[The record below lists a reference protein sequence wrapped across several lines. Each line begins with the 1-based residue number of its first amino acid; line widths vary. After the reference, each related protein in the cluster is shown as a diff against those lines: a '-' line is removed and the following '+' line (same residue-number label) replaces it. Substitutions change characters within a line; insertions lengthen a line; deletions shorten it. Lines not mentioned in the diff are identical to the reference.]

1 MRGILRDKAGREWAV
16 TAEKV
21 IDAEEGYVLYDR
33 AVSTELI
40 LAEVEVRLCAV
51 VALAADALDLNSS
64 WIRLQSIGDDLD
76 EARKVLQE
84 ARQERL
90 WDQVPDRKINFHELP
105 YD

>member
-1 MRGILRDKAGREWAV
+1 VRGILRDKAGREWTV

-51 VALAADALDLNSS
+51 VALQRVLWVVTEMTLTKPGRFSRRHDKNDSGTRFQTG
-64 WIRLQSIGDDLD
+64 RLIFTSFPMTD
-76 EARKVLQE
+76 
-84 ARQERL
+84 
-90 WDQVPDRKINFHELP
+90 
-105 YD
+105 